1 MHDSRL
7 VQLVTIMHLS
17 IFVDLEQ
24 TKLNFS
30 DFLALVHLD
39 APSPSPYSVISGQG
53 LLLCSESRF
62 EKLRDSRSDYRAAF
76 QRLLR

>member
-1 MHDSRL
+1 MHL
-7 VQLVTIMHLS
+7 ETIMHLS

-39 APSPSPYSVISGQG
+39 ALSSSPCSVISGQG

-62 EKLRDSRSDYRAAF
+62 DKLRDSRYDVARPGVRIF
-76 QRLLR
+76 